1 MQLSKRDY
9 YPWLVVALLWV
20 VALLN
25 YLDRQMLSTMQNNIA
40 ADIPA
45 LQNAELFGALM
56 AVFLWVYGIFSPFS
70 GAVADRLSRK
80 WLIVGSLGV
89 WSGVTSP
96 WVIAMIST
104 SSCGCAASWV

>member
-1 MQLSKRDY
+1 MISFYYIPLTLNLKHMQLSKRDY

-45 LQNAELFGALM
+45 LQNAELF
-56 AVFLWVYGIFSPFS
+56 
-70 GAVADRLSRK
+70 
-80 WLIVGSLGV
+80 
-89 WSGVTSP
+89 
-96 WVIAMIST
+96 
-104 SSCGCAASWV
+104 